1 MKCIGCVRSGLT
13 EMPLQTRGL
22 EIAGSA
28 RCVCQSGWQQGRE
41 GTPGLKLDRSC
52 SLLCF
57 YKRRQQ
63 SSAGREIN
71 EGKGGRER
79 QTKGG
84 DGSCFAA
91 NGPLWMCVCVC
102 GRMGARVLAP
112 QNDGGLGPGLMRCF
126 RDNAR
131 RRVDMWFGRGLYAIF
146 YSLFLITY
154 FSVFFTLPF
163 LSPALHP
170 HHLSAAF
177 SYPQSGGWQWQIEEH
192 RSSTSTRLEGQIIT
206 GYFPPPF
213 LFFFFP
219 RSLGYSCETAK

>member
-1 MKCIGCVRSGLT
+1 MDV
-13 EMPLQTRGL
+13 
-22 EIAGSA
+22 
-28 RCVCQSGWQQGRE
+28 
-41 GTPGLKLDRSC
+41 
-52 SLLCF
+52 
-57 YKRRQQ
+57 
-63 SSAGREIN
+63 
-71 EGKGGRER
+71 
-79 QTKGG
+79 
-84 DGSCFAA
+84 
-91 NGPLWMCVCVC
+91 CVCVC

-213 LFFFFP
+213 FFFP
-219 RSLGYSCETAK
+219 EALVIHVRLQSSWGLSFQDALCHFVNNALCSLCHISDWINMKISFFFLSAAYFLTWLTTLLSLHSVLKEKDGVNSLKWDSNIQISTNQLLIYCVSQRLPT

>member
-1 MKCIGCVRSGLT
+1 MDV
-13 EMPLQTRGL
+13 
-22 EIAGSA
+22 
-28 RCVCQSGWQQGRE
+28 
-41 GTPGLKLDRSC
+41 
-52 SLLCF
+52 
-57 YKRRQQ
+57 
-63 SSAGREIN
+63 
-71 EGKGGRER
+71 
-79 QTKGG
+79 
-84 DGSCFAA
+84 
-91 NGPLWMCVCVC
+91 CVCVC

-213 LFFFFP
+213 FFFRKPWLFMWDCKVVEGFHFKMLCVILWITHCAVFATSQTGSIWKSSFFFLSAAYFLTWLKILL
-219 RSLGYSCETAK
+219 SLHSVLKEKHGVNSLKWDSNIQISTNQLLIYCVSQRLPT